1 MAGAKPGEEKMNKSK
16 SNNAIEEMKA
26 MMSKESIERAEAKA
40 QEMLF
45 QMKLSELRKEA
56 GLKQQD
62 IEAFSQSGL
71 SKIES
76 RKDMKISTLREY
88 LHSIG
93 MELEIRARKMK
104 SGKTDKRKDY
114 ILLKG

>member
-1 MAGAKPGEEKMNKSK
+1 MKKTKYKDAIDELKSMMNKK
-16 SNNAIEEMKA
+16 
-26 MMSKESIERAEAKA
+26 SIEKAESKA
-40 QEMLF
+40 QDILF
-45 QMKLSELRKEA
+45 DIKLSDLRKES

-76 RKDMKISTLREY
+76 RSDMKISTLREY

-93 MELEIRARKMK
+93 MELEIRARKIKKQK
-104 SGKTDKRKDY
+104 SEKNKEY
-114 ILLKG
+114 VLLKD